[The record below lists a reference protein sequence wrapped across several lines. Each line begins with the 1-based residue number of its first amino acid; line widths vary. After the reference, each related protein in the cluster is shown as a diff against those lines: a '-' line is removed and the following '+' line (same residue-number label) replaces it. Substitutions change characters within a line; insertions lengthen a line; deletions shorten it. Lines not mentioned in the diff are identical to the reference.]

1 MMLTTTFAFASPF
14 VLLQSTAAQPLKAE
28 DPETSWCPG
37 DCDDDEDFAAS
48 ERDFELDLALCG
60 GVLLGEDHRD
70 CEVRKGPACL
80 AACTFDAVGPACLS
94 EVGDRAT
101 PRALAA
107 CEADSVAVCR
117 SECDAG
123 GAAFCERGKEV
134 AFVDILACIG
144 VGIDAG

>member
-1 MMLTTTFAFASPF
+1 
-14 VLLQSTAAQPLKAE
+14 VLPQATAARPLKVE
-28 DPETSWCPG
+28 DPETMWCWG
-37 DCDDDEDFAAS
+37 DCEDDEDLA
-48 ERDFELDLALCG
+48 EIEDDFELDLALCV
-60 GVLLGEDHRD
+60 GVLLGEEHRE

-101 PRALAA
+101 PRDLAA

-123 GAAFCERGKEV
+123 GAAFCERGKELV
-134 AFVDILACIG
+134 FVDILACIG
-144 VGIDAG
+144 VGIEAG